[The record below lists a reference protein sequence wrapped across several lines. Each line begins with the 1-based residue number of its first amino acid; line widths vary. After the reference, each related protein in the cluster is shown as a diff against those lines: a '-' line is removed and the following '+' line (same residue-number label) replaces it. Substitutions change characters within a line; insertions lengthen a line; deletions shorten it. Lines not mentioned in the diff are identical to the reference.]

1 MKRHLT
7 MIVTASLL
15 TAGAAFAETAA
26 APAGDAAAPAGDAAA
41 NYEAARNQLGVLKYC
56 QAQGHIGADA
66 AAIQEKM
73 IAMLPPGDVA
83 RGDAAEA
90 AGAGGKVIAMGQ
102 EMTLEDGAKAQN
114 TTVEALCQ
122 QMDGMM
128 KQLGAQLPG

>member
-7 MIVTASLL
+7 MIVTASIL

-26 APAGDAAAPAGDAAA
+26 APAGDAGA

-73 IAMLPPGDVA
+73 IAMLPPGDA
-83 RGDAAEA
+83 AKGDAAEA
-90 AGAGGKVIAMGQ
+90 AGAGGKVVAMGQ
-102 EMTLEDGAKAQN
+102 EMTLEEGAKSQN

-128 KQLGAQLPG
+128 KQLGEQLPG